1 MSDSESNICYVRK
14 EFKEE
19 HLKLI
24 HVANR
29 VIEQY
34 QAQGLSLTLRQ
45 LYYQMVT
52 KNILANKDSE
62 YKRLGGILSDARLA
76 GLVSW
81 SAIEDRTRYLR
92 GLQTFDSIHEPFE
105 SIAAG
110 YRRDLWDDQS
120 MRPEVWIEKD
130 ALVGV
135 IAGICNELRV
145 DFFACRGYNS
155 QSEQWRAGQ
164 RMARYIHKGQRPII
178 FHLGDHDPSGI
189 DMTRDNRD
197 RLSLFAGV
205 PVQVV
210 RLALNYSQ
218 IEMYKPPPNP
228 TKLTDSRA
236 TDYISQHG
244 YSCWE
249 LDALEPS
256 VIAALISDSV
266 AKVRD
271 PAKWDVALA
280 READDRETIR
290 LMVESLE

>member
-1 MSDSESNICYVRK
+1 MSESSRICYVPK
-14 EFKEE
+14 EFKDE

-24 HVANR
+24 AVSNAI
-29 VIEQY
+29 IESY
-34 QAQGLSLTLRQ
+34 EAQGLSLTLRQ

-52 KNILANKDSE
+52 RNILANKDSE
-62 YKRLGGILSDARLA
+62 YKRLGSILSDARLA

-81 SAIEDRTRYLR
+81 GAIEDRTRYLR
-92 GLQTFDSIHEPFE
+92 GLQTFNSIHEPLE
-105 SIAAG
+105 AAAAA
-110 YRRDLWDDQS
+110 YRRDLWENQPI
-120 MRPEVWIEKD
+120 RPEVWIEKD

-164 RMARYIHKGQRPII
+164 RMADYFQRGQRPII

-189 DMTRDNRD
+189 DMTRDNAD
-197 RLSLFAGV
+197 RLSMFAGV
-205 PVQVV
+205 QVQVV
-210 RLALNYSQ
+210 RLALNYNQ
-218 IEMYKPPPNP
+218 VEQYRPPPNP
-228 TKLTDSRA
+228 TKMTDSRA
-236 TDYISQHG
+236 TDYIAQHG

-256 VIAALISDSV
+256 VISALIRDAV
-266 AKVRD
+266 DRVRD
-271 PAKWDVALA
+271 PVKWDAALL
-280 READDRETIR
+280 REMDDKETIR